1 MLRPV
6 NHVLAALRE
15 VLVRPSYAALA
26 ASVGVVAFVLAIW
39 LPNIALLGAV
49 FSDAQVPLEAKLG
62 IAISLV
68 AGIAT
73 NFSLFSASY
82 TVAIALLLG
91 IDMALVVYLLRQKR
105 AAAAGK
111 NFVLGSGGVA
121 SGLIGIGCA
130 ACGSLLLGGLVP
142 SLGLAGALATLPLQG
157 EEFGILSVTL
167 LFVSLLFVSK
177 NIAEPSACA
186 IERGSP

>member
-1 MLRPV
+1 MGRRLNYVR
-6 NHVLAALRE
+6 AALRE
-15 VLVRPSYAALA
+15 VLLRPSYAALA
-26 ASVGVVAFVLAIW
+26 GAIGLVAFLLAIW
-39 LPNIALLGAV
+39 LPNIALLSEV
-49 FSDAQVPLEAKLG
+49 FSDAQVSLEAKVG
-62 IAISLV
+62 IALSLL

-82 TVAIALLLG
+82 TVAIAVLLG
-91 IDMALVVYLLRQKR
+91 IDMAMVVYLLRQKR

-111 NFVLGSGGVA
+111 NLVLGSGGVA
-121 SGLIGIGCA
+121 SGLVGIGCA

-142 SLGLAGALATLPLQG
+142 SLGVAGALAALPLQG
-157 EEFGILSVTL
+157 EEFGILSVAL

-177 NIAEPSACA
+177 NIAEAPACA